1 MWRGWKRIKVDL
13 ITYLNSNFYF
23 LSDIDGMTN
32 NGSLKDVVFDGSNAE
47 LFEDRDD
54 DRFGMNG
61 KSWRHIDE
69 NMKWWRKFDE
79 RFKRGSVIGVGTH
92 WLG

>member
-1 MWRGWKRIKVDL
+1 
-13 ITYLNSNFYF
+13 
-23 LSDIDGMTN
+23 MTN

-61 KSWRHIDE
+61 KS
-69 NMKWWRKFDE
+69 
-79 RFKRGSVIGVGTH
+79 
-92 WLG
+92 